1 MQMTSTIRTGAVIF
15 AMICF
20 LGLLRVQAELGAVA
34 VDSAK
39 ASKEGRTVGDK
50 GKYLAMTKVVTADNG
65 LIEKAILAKSKMKE
79 IRRTA
84 NDKEAGPQTIEEAAA
99 VLSHRIN
106 MACPPTKCFEHE
118 GIFFFSGGTA
128 AKPVDD
134 FSSGLAVKRGGS
146 TIYEWIA
153 TDEPVKEEVK

>member
-1 MQMTSTIRTGAVIF
+1 MQMTSIIRTGAVIF
-15 AMICF
+15 AMIF
-20 LGLLRVQAELGAVA
+20 VLGLLRAQAESSA
-34 VDSAK
+34 VDVDSVK
-39 ASKEGRTVGDK
+39 ALKEGQTIGDK
-50 GKYLAMTKVVTADNG
+50 GKFLAMTKVVAADNG
-65 LIEKAILAKSKMKE
+65 LIEKAILAKAKMKE

-84 NDKEAGPQTIEEAAA
+84 NDKEVGPQTIEEAAA

-134 FSSGLAVKRGGS
+134 FSSGLAVKRGES

-153 TDEPVKEEVK
+153 TDDPVKEEEK